1 MVNKMATE
9 VVVITVPS
17 RKTTVPEQLRLGFAD
32 VRVYVDECMRG
43 GAKATQDG
51 IRLATGDEHVLLC
64 EDDILV
70 CDDLYGAVKA
80 VEFPPQ
86 VGVICYCDMREMP
99 TGTPRGLYPVSAL
112 GSDGLGWWGNQCL
125 LIHKEV
131 VLYLQREDWFAPEV
145 CNHPGVLSHAV
156 AYGDSGLNC
165 TDKRMSL
172 LVHKSSR
179 PLYAV
184 HVPSLAIHAGHQS
197 VCFGGRGLGERE
209 TRNPGRCSWLEKR
222 CHSGKS

>member
-43 GAKATQDG
+43 GARVTQNG
-51 IRLATGDEHVLLC
+51 IRLATGNEHVLLS

-80 VEFPPQ
+80 AEFPSQ

-99 TGTPRGLYPVSAL
+99 TDTPRG

-131 VLYLQREDWFAPEV
+131 VLYLQIEDWFVSEV

-156 AYGDSGLNC
+156 AFRLAPYAYKVVKEKNWLPWSSFVGGGN
-165 TDKRMSL
+165 L
-172 LVHKSSR
+172 LLR
-179 PLYAV
+179 YARD
-184 HVPSLAIHAGHQS
+184 AYWYAA
-197 VCFGGRGLGERE
+197 
-209 TRNPGRCSWLEKR
+209 WLEKR
-222 CHSGKS
+222 VWQLK